1 MTTLTAASAPTCITG
16 RYQVTIYGGSAT
28 VQVAAIP
35 LDTTDAPEWV
45 NATSITAAALTGTGV
60 TFTAE
65 FGQEHQVRV
74 TGAGRV
80 KFGRIPTPVTNA
92 A

>member
-1 MTTLTAASAPTCITG
+1 MITG

-28 VQVAAIP
+28 VQIAAIP
-35 LDTTDAPEWV
+35 VDTQQPLTWIG
-45 NATSITAAALTGTGV
+45 ATSVTAAALTGTGV

-65 FGQEHQVRV
+65 FGQGHLVRV
-74 TGAGRV
+74 TGAGTV